1 VQLDAQGRPQVVNR
15 TLSVKIPVGIRAGQ
29 MIRLAGQGMPGEG
42 GASAGDL
49 FLTVHFAPHPRYQ
62 VDGKD
67 LTMKLPVT
75 PWEAALGGKVHTPTM
90 EGVVEVGI
98 AAGSH
103 AGSKMRLRGKGLP
116 GDPAGD
122 LYLVLEVVW
131 PPAESE
137 AAKRAYQQLAEAAA
151 FNPRLHLGVQA

>member
-1 VQLDAQGRPQVVNR
+1 
-15 TLSVKIPVGIRAGQ
+15 
-29 MIRLAGQGMPGEG
+29 
-42 GASAGDL
+42 
-49 FLTVHFAPHPRYQ
+49 
-62 VDGKD
+62 
-67 LTMKLPVT
+67 
-75 PWEAALGGKVHTPTM
+75 M